1 MTEETIYKVIVQ
13 GTQKMI
19 TMPKESSGYYI
30 RRICQDGTVTFLP
43 VKMPISCQGMTP
55 LGGVEK

>member
-43 VKMPISCQGMTP
+43 VKMPISCQQGTP
-55 LGGVEK
+55 GGDVPK